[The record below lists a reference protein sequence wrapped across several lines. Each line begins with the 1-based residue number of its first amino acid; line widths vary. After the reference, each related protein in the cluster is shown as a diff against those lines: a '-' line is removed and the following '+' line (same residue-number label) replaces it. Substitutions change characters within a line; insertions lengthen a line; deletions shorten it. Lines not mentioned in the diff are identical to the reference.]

1 MFTIYSLLPE
11 AFGCISG
18 LCSSETDLFYL
29 FTNHYQLLSIPRLSN
44 FLLGHQYLM
53 EPDASDSRL
62 PRCIQVSSCNKN
74 QMTLNANWHMELKSL
89 PSIVNFSVGKRSNR
103 KSPLQSQHRISKKLE
118 GFHFVLIFTNVNQFS
133 QDNDLRKKVYKT
145 FV

>member
-1 MFTIYSLLPE
+1 
-11 AFGCISG
+11 
-18 LCSSETDLFYL
+18 
-29 FTNHYQLLSIPRLSN
+29 
-44 FLLGHQYLM
+44 
-53 EPDASDSRL
+53 
-62 PRCIQVSSCNKN
+62 
-74 QMTLNANWHMELKSL
+74 MELKGL